1 MLLSYQI
8 RIGLWGR
15 EGRREVTMELAS
27 RKCEPCRGD
36 LSPISREDAEGML
49 REIPGWNLEEGA
61 TKIRRTFRFRDF
73 AQAMEFANK
82 TGNLAEGE
90 GHHPDI
96 TVGWGYCTVVFQTHK
111 IRALHE
117 NDFIMAAK
125 VNTIH
130 P

>member
-1 MLLSYQI
+1 M
-8 RIGLWGR
+8 G
-15 EGRREVTMELAS
+15 LAS
-27 RKCEPCRGD
+27 RKCEPCRGAV
-36 LSPISREDAEGML
+36 SPMSREEAEALL
-49 REIPGWNLEEGA
+49 RETPGWDLEEGA

-73 AQAMEFANK
+73 AQAMEFGRK
-82 TGNLAEGE
+82 VGDLAEGE

-111 IRALHE
+111 IRGLHA

-125 VNTIH
+125 TNTLL

>member
-1 MLLSYQI
+1 M
-8 RIGLWGR
+8 G
-15 EGRREVTMELAS
+15 LAS
-27 RKCEPCRGD
+27 RKCQPCRGGV
-36 LSPISREDAEGML
+36 SPISREEAEGML
-49 REIPGWNLEEGA
+49 REIPGWDLEEGA

-73 AQAMEFANK
+73 AQAMEFTIK
-82 TGNLAEGE
+82 VGDLAEKE

-96 TVGWGYCTVVFQTHK
+96 AVGWGYCTVVFQTHK

>member
-1 MLLSYQI
+1 
-8 RIGLWGR
+8 
-15 EGRREVTMELAS
+15 
-27 RKCEPCRGD
+27 
-36 LSPISREDAEGML
+36 ML
-49 REIPGWNLEEGA
+49 REIPGWSLEEGA

-73 AQAMEFANK
+73 ARALEFANK
-82 TGNLAEGE
+82 VGDLAEGE

-96 TVGWGYCTVVFQTHK
+96 MVGWGYCTVVFQTHK

-125 VNTIH
+125 VNAIH